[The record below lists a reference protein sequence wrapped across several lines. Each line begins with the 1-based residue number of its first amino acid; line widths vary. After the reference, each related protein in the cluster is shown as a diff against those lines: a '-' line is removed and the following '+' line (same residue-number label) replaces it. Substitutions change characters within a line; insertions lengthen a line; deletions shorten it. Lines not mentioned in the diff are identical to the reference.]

1 MAPSDSPPPQGA
13 SDLRG
18 DVIRAR
24 SDARFIAGLR
34 ETYRQ
39 VDLDVG
45 RQNTS
50 CRACGDCCRFDR
62 TDHRL
67 YVSTGEL
74 ALLTAAAPAGPRSVQ
89 PLHCP
94 YQDADRCRARDR
106 RPLGC
111 RVFFCDEDLQAWS
124 RDSYERF
131 HRLIRRLHDE
141 ARLPYAYIE
150 MTAGAA
156 EVLSGIDA
164 GEYPH

>member
-1 MAPSDSPPPQGA
+1 MAPSDSPPTQGA

-18 DVIRAR
+18 NVAGAR

-34 ETYRQ
+34 ELYRQ

-45 RQNTS
+45 RQNAS

-74 ALLTAAAPAGPRSVQ
+74 ALLTAAAPGGPVSPQ
-89 PLHCP
+89 PLRCP
-94 YQDADRCRARDR
+94 YQDADRCSARDR

-131 HRLIRRLHDE
+131 HRQIRRLHDE
-141 ARLPYAYIE
+141 AHLPYAYIE
-150 MTAGAA
+150 MTAATA
-156 EVLSGIDA
+156 EVLSGIDV
-164 GEYPH
+164 GEDKR